1 MTSLPS
7 LPSLPIIVIIA
18 HHCHQCLSVQINAE
32 GRTMSF
38 ASLFLKASLSSIHC
52 QLLVFFE
59 LWLLKHVEQLAG
71 WTLHDMKNVTLDCN
85 CTKMS
90 PIKGK
95 SDQIILVVS
104 HLEYEPSLVLVAGSV
119 TSCHDRYFL

>member
-1 MTSLPS
+1 MIRVNEPTLASDN
-7 LPSLPIIVIIA
+7 V
-18 HHCHQCLSVQINAE
+18 HFSVN
-32 GRTMSF
+32 F
-38 ASLFLKASLSSIHC
+38 ASMEMIDISSIHC